1 MFLSVE
7 IKFFSSSETREKA
20 ENEENFPEG
29 KFCVESGIGR
39 EVEKDIV
46 EDGKSGEGRGRGRGS
61 DCDTGADNEN
71 GKSTGQET
79 ILGGELDDIERGR
92 E

>member
-1 MFLSVE
+1 ME
-7 IKFFSSSETREKA
+7 TEFFSSSETSEKA
-20 ENEENFPEG
+20 ENEENFPAG
-29 KFCVESGIGR
+29 NFCVESGIGR
-39 EVEKDIV
+39 EVEKDVV
-46 EDGKSGEGRGRGRGS
+46 EDGKSGEGRGS

>member
-1 MFLSVE
+1 M
-7 IKFFSSSETREKA
+7 
-20 ENEENFPEG
+20 
-29 KFCVESGIGR
+29 
-39 EVEKDIV
+39 

-71 GKSTGQET
+71 GKSAGQET